1 LKCNLFLIVLFYV
14 IILSESTTSSSDP
27 CYDYNTL
34 DEYWRDIRQNAYQYS
49 GHDDSLVE
57 WSGWYRLY
65 LNGESA
71 QMSEWCVSYV
81 GCGGYTGLYL
91 NGSHPTLED
100 GVVTRE
106 VLGNYVWSSQCDNYT
121 STSIQVK
128 ACPGDYY
135 VYEFVKPN
143 ISAPIPSYCAVAFQS
158 FSSDPC
164 YNYESLDR
172 PWRATNESGG
182 YVCDESFSWN
192 GWYRLFYYGM
202 NIQMS
207 ETCVSPY
214 SCNTYFTLWLNGP
227 HPQIEDGV
235 VIREVCGNYYSGDCC
250 DYNTKPIRVKACPGN
265 YYVYELVNP
274 QIWCS
279 GYCTDVSTISQSIS
293 TVSPDIITGSSVT
306 LNYDPCNNYN
316 ILDNHWRS
324 TLNYWSMYGY
334 ISDHDDTRVEWDGW
348 YRLFID
354 GSSAQMPEWGFYYM
368 SCGGF
373 SSLYL
378 GGSHP
383 HLEDGVVT
391 REIFGSRDYQ
401 CSRYRSEPIQVKA
414 CPGDYYVYKFTR
426 PTLSIPAPVYCAVPF
441 STLSIDP
448 CYNYTSLDEPW
459 RATDNP
465 YYNNYYYYG
474 MCDYNVEWNGW
485 YRMFYNG
492 QNTQMPESC
501 VNYGMCGTYNPLS
514 LNGIHPQLEDGVVT
528 RQVCLPWSG
537 CCTYASHPI
546 RVKACP
552 GNYYVYEFVKPMFC
566 GAYCEEA
573 LMGHQPLV
581 KYCFCFTD
589 ILREPWFTFFFS
601 CSPKQHLFDGKV
613 KNITF
618 PLFYTVEITLFFTL
632 GFNFFMNKPTTIA
645 VNGHICNRIIL
656 VYIPFSL
663 FDSFCGFSPSE
674 PCAELSCTEDEW
686 CGEENGVYGCLCNEN
701 QTRPDSFDF
710 SETCESSSGS
720 MSVSRCQLFEAGFS
734 ADVLH
739 LNDPNCKGTVR
750 NGRVKFHFDNNE
762 NICGTN
768 LLANGTHFIYSN
780 FILGTP
786 RSEGLISREKI
797 LKLPFSCVYPQTQTL
812 SMNVEIN
819 PLESIVHRTLPAGE
833 GRYQVRMIPYE
844 DDEFTRP
851 FTGRVDA
858 ELDQKMNVE
867 VRVEGVDSRQ
877 FALVMD
883 TCWATPV
890 NDPDYSLRW
899 DLIITEC
906 PNPNDDTVELLQ
918 NGVSTSSRF
927 SFRMFIFTA
936 NSTKLYLH
944 CTVHLCLLSSNRC
957 STDCNSGHQRRE
969 RRSLDFHDSASISLG
984 PLMLSEGNTD
994 KWVPRQV
1001 KASEAS
1007 SLCAS
1012 LMLLLVPL
1020 MSVLTLF

>member
-1 LKCNLFLIVLFYV
+1 
-14 IILSESTTSSSDP
+14 
-27 CYDYNTL
+27 
-34 DEYWRDIRQNAYQYS
+34 
-49 GHDDSLVE
+49 
-57 WSGWYRLY
+57 
-65 LNGESA
+65 
-71 QMSEWCVSYV
+71 
-81 GCGGYTGLYL
+81 
-91 NGSHPTLED
+91 
-100 GVVTRE
+100 
-106 VLGNYVWSSQCDNYT
+106 
-121 STSIQVK
+121 
-128 ACPGDYY
+128 
-135 VYEFVKPN
+135 
-143 ISAPIPSYCAVAFQS
+143 
-158 FSSDPC
+158 
-164 YNYESLDR
+164 
-172 PWRATNESGG
+172 
-182 YVCDESFSWN
+182 
-192 GWYRLFYYGM
+192 
-202 NIQMS
+202 
-207 ETCVSPY
+207 
-214 SCNTYFTLWLNGP
+214 
-227 HPQIEDGV
+227 
-235 VIREVCGNYYSGDCC
+235 
-250 DYNTKPIRVKACPGN
+250 
-265 YYVYELVNP
+265 
-274 QIWCS
+274 
-279 GYCTDVSTISQSIS
+279 
-293 TVSPDIITGSSVT
+293 
-306 LNYDPCNNYN
+306 YN

-354 GSSAQMPEWGFYYM
+354 GSSAQMPEW
-368 SCGGF
+368 
-373 SSLYL
+373 L
-378 GGSHP
+378 
-383 HLEDGVVT
+383 
-391 REIFGSRDYQ
+391 
-401 CSRYRSEPIQVKA
+401 
-414 CPGDYYVYKFTR
+414 
-426 PTLSIPAPVYCAVPF
+426 PF

-566 GAYCEEA
+566 GAYCEVNI
-573 LMGHQPLV
+573 H
-581 KYCFCFTD
+581 
-589 ILREPWFTFFFS
+589 FFFF
-601 CSPKQHLFDGKV
+601 LFRQCFGC
-613 KNITF
+613 
-618 PLFYTVEITLFFTL
+618 FY
-632 GFNFFMNKPTTIA
+632 
-645 VNGHICNRIIL
+645 
-656 VYIPFSL
+656 
-663 FDSFCGFSPSE
+663 SPS
-674 PCAELSCTEDEW
+674 
-686 CGEENGVYGCLCNEN
+686 
-701 QTRPDSFDF
+701 DF

-750 NGRVKFHFDNNE
+750 NGRYYF
-762 NICGTN
+762 CGSQ
-768 LLANGTHFIYSN
+768 ANGTHFIYSN

-786 RSEGLISREKI
+786 SSIKIISMKI
-797 LKLPFSCVYPQTQTL
+797 
-812 SMNVEIN
+812 M
-819 PLESIVHRTLPAGE
+819 TLPAGE

-890 NDPDYSLRW
+890 NDPDYKRKQFDLSIVIVNILR
-899 DLIITEC
+899 C

-944 CTVHLCLLSSNRC
+944 CTVHLLNVIVIKYQSVQVSFRLGSSLVC
-957 STDCNSGHQRRE
+957 ETGGTVCI
-969 RRSLDFHDSASISLG
+969 FG
-984 PLMLSEGNTD
+984 PL
-994 KWVPRQV
+994 
-1001 KASEAS
+1001 
-1007 SLCAS
+1007 
-1012 LMLLLVPL
+1012 
-1020 MSVLTLF
+1020 